1 MIIVIAGGVGVLAAG
16 FAFERVR
23 MAWAGARPARG
34 MHGRITTV
42 RLKVEQIQL
51 LSVVG
56 LFRCGLIAREG
67 A

>member
-51 LSVVG
+51 VSDVEHVVLGCIG
-56 LFRCGLIAREG
+56 LQG